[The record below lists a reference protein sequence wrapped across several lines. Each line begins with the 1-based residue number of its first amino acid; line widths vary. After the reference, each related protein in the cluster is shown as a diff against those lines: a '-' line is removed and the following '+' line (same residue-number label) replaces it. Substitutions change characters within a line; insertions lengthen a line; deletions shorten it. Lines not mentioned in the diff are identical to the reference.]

1 VILIERTA
9 QYWLDKAEEA
19 RTRAAGMHDPSA
31 RDTMLDIAAK
41 YDVMA
46 QRAEGRGART
56 KTTTNNT
63 R

>member
-1 VILIERTA
+1 LTERTA
-9 QYWLDKAEEA
+9 EYWLRKAEEA

-46 QRAEGRGART
+46 QRAEGREARART
-56 KTTTNNT
+56 TTDK
-63 R
+63 RR